1 MRSFKIVATVCALA
15 GSALIA
21 RVAHAESRPGALPD
35 LRIARGSRNVAEA
48 WLADPTTRYRHFVL
62 GSPYEAGSL
71 VVLLKDGRTLAL
83 RLPKSSVFE
92 DRIPRLADLD
102 GDGSDEIVLVHTY
115 LDRGAALAVIAVRGD
130 QLKIIAET
138 PPTGAP
144 HRWLNPAGIADF
156 DGDGRLDIAYVQM
169 PHVLGRLRVWTL
181 RPEGLKEIATLDD
194 TANHVAGSRQ
204 LGLAAVADFDGDGV
218 ADLAIPIAR
227 PPHFAVHRIQGR
239 RARAGPQDAAVAGG
253 VRFLDRA
260 RWRQARGCRRA
271 SRRAQGQARP
281 LTGPRP
287 TLRCAIGG
295 GLPSGPPSPI
305 GRGGNRPRQRTRSY
319 MTIAPAMARL
329 MQKLEGMRTTQSQ
342 RASSSGDSEPRS
354 GPST

>member
-21 RVAHAESRPGALPD
+21 VVAHAESRPGALPD

-48 WLADPTTRYRHFVL
+48 WLAEPTTRYRHFVL

-102 GDGSDEIVLVHTY
+102 GDGRDEIVLVHTY

-181 RPEGLKEIATLDD
+181 HPEGLKEIATLDD

-218 ADLAIPIAR
+218 ADLAIPSRDRRSLRFIA
-227 PPHFAVHRIQGR
+227 FK
-239 RARAGPQDAAVAGG
+239 GG
-253 VRFLDRA
+253 VRELA
-260 RWRQARGCRRA
+260 RK
-271 SRRAQGQARP
+271 
-281 LTGPRP
+281 T
-287 TLRCAIGG
+287 
-295 GLPSGPPSPI
+295 LPSPAVSDFSIEQDGGKPVVVVGLQGGRKVRLGP
-305 GRGGNRPRQRTRSY
+305 
-319 MTIAPAMARL
+319 
-329 MQKLEGMRTTQSQ
+329 
-342 RASSSGDSEPRS
+342 
-354 GPST
+354 